1 MAGAPMRT
9 PSRFPRPA
17 EAGPAREPVAY
28 DAVMRIRPGAPV
40 DDREVSPAGRE
51 TVTRVLRDVGRLGPY
66 FTVATGP
73 AKAAGPPWRRLDAL
87 DPGEV
92 RGLIAA
98 YGRVLG
104 TGEDRVAASI
114 LFQGLAARLWSP
126 AVAAAACGVVPDLA
140 SLHWRWAPGAPI
152 GLWLAEP
159 SGWTA
164 GDSAGLARR
173 VGRTVVGTHLRP
185 LVETVG
191 RAGRV
196 AEGLLWGN
204 AASALAGVL
213 AVPIPRPELS
223 GPMSEIVRRLLDR
236 EPVLSGAGA
245 WGPGNSF
252 TRRSC
257 CLYYR
262 VPPGGAKC
270 GDCVLLHPRR

>member
-1 MAGAPMRT
+1 MRNR
-9 PSRFPRPA
+9 SDVPA
-17 EAGPAREPVAY
+17 
-28 DAVMRIRPGAPV
+28 
-40 DDREVSPAGRE
+40 DDREFSRAGRE
-51 TVTRVLRDVGRLGPY
+51 TVIRALRDAGRLGPY
-66 FTVATGP
+66 FTVAAGP
-73 AKAAGPPWRRLDAL
+73 VEAAGPSWRRLDAL
-87 DPGEV
+87 DPGAV
-92 RGLIAA
+92 RGLITA
-98 YGRVLG
+98 YGRALG
-104 TGEDRVAASI
+104 TGEERVAASI

-126 AVAAAACGVVPDLA
+126 AVAAAAHGVVPDLA

-164 GDSAGLARR
+164 EDPAGLARR
-173 VGRTVVGTHLRP
+173 VGRTVVDGHLRP

-191 RAGRV
+191 GAGRV

-213 AVPIPRPELS
+213 AVRIPRPEPS
-223 GPMSEIVRRLLDR
+223 GLMSEIVHRLFES

-252 TRRSC
+252 TRRNC

-270 GDCVLLHPRR
+270 GDCVLLRPRR